1 MTIKSELPLTSTH
14 WGTYRVETDGGVLK
28 ALHGFEKDDDMSPIG
43 SGIVDVID
51 AASRIKAPMI
61 RKSWLESG
69 PGSNNHLR
77 AADPFVEVSWEQAE
91 KLVGHE
97 LSRVVKQ
104 FGNEAIYAGSYG
116 WSSAGRFHHAQS
128 QIHRFLNCIG
138 GYTRSLNTYSFASA
152 EVILPH
158 VMGDLFT
165 LLLETTSWRS
175 LIDHSQLVVA
185 FGGMPLKNGQI
196 NSGGVG
202 RHVQREHMIEARE
215 AGIEFV
221 NVGPIRTDIDAS
233 LNADWLAIRP
243 GTDTALLI
251 AIAKTLVDEGL
262 ADNTFIQ
269 QYTVGIEEFQKYLH
283 GVEDGIEKDAAWA
296 SEICAVSAE
305 RIRTLARQMATS
317 RTMISISWS
326 LTRQHHGEHAYWAAI
341 TVAAMLGQIGLPGG
355 GIGFG
360 YSATNG
366 IGGHN
371 TKVPGASLPQ
381 GENPVSSFI
390 PVARISDMLLHPG
403 EQFEYNGSRYEYP
416 DIHLV
421 YWAGGNPFHHHQ
433 DLNKML
439 EAWQKPDTII
449 VHEWCWNSM
458 AKHADIVLPCTT
470 SLERN
475 DIAISPRD
483 PYVIDMQQAISPVA
497 SSRNDYA
504 IFSGIARVMGVEQEF
519 TEGRSEQQWIEWIYQ
534 ATRERAQAE
543 GMDMPAYVE
552 FRKSGWF
559 KPAAPEQPVVML
571 AAYRDDPLAN
581 PLSTPSGKIEIYSA
595 VVAGFDYSDCPG
607 HASWMEPLE
616 WLGGDIDEFPLHLI
630 SNQPKTKLHSQL
642 DHGSHSRA
650 AKIKQREPIMLH
662 PEDAKARGLANGDIV
677 RVFNHRGA
685 CLGGVTIDDQV
696 MQGVVQMS
704 SGAWFDPQQPASPG
718 SLCKHG
724 NPNVLTPDIGT
735 SRLAQ
740 GPIAH
745 TCMVE
750 IEAFSG
756 PLPGLTAFDAPRTG
770 LQTLDKA

>member
-1 MTIKSELPLTSTH
+1 MTTKSKLPLTSTH
-14 WGTYRVETDGGVLK
+14 WGTYRVETEDGVVK
-28 ALHGFEKDDDMSPIG
+28 ALHGFEEDDDVSPIG
-43 SGIVDVID
+43 SGIVDVLD
-51 AASRIKAPMI
+51 APSRIKTPMI

-77 AADPFVEVSWEQAE
+77 AADPFVQVSWGQAE

-104 FGNEAIYAGSYG
+104 FGNQAIYAGSYG

-128 QIHRFLNCIG
+128 QVHRFLNCIG

-158 VMGDLFT
+158 VMGDLFA

-175 LIDHSQLVVA
+175 VIDHSQLVVA
-185 FGGMPLKNGQI
+185 LGGMPLKNGQI

-202 RHVQREHMIEARE
+202 RHVQHEHMIEARE

-221 NVGPIRTDIDAS
+221 NVGPIRTDIDDS
-233 LNADWLAIRP
+233 LNADWIAIRP

-262 ADNTFIQ
+262 ADNAFIQ
-269 QYTVGIEEFQKYLH
+269 QYTIGIEEFQRYLH
-283 GVEDGIEKDAAWA
+283 GVDDGIEKDAVWA
-296 SEICAVSAE
+296 SRICAVPAE
-305 RIRTLARQMATS
+305 RIRELARQMAAA

-341 TVAAMLGQIGLPGG
+341 SVAAMLGQIGLPGG
-355 GIGFG
+355 GIAFG
-360 YSATNG
+360 YSTTNG

-381 GENPVSSFI
+381 GVNPVSSFI
-390 PVARISDMLLHPG
+390 PVARFSDMLLHPG
-403 EQFEYNGSRYEYP
+403 ETFEYNGSGYEYP

-470 SLERN
+470 PLERN

-483 PYVIDMQQAISPVA
+483 PYVIDMQQAITAVG
-497 SSRNDYA
+497 SSRNDYE
-504 IFSGIARVMGVEQEF
+504 IFSGIARAMGVEDEF

-534 ATRERAQAE
+534 ATRERAQAK
-543 GMDMPAYVE
+543 GMDMPAYAE

-581 PLSTPSGKIEIYSA
+581 PLSTPSGKIEIYST

-607 HASWMEPLE
+607 HATWMEPLE
-616 WLGGDIDEFPLHLI
+616 WLGGDTSEFPLHLI

-662 PEDAKARGLANGDIV
+662 PEDAKARGLANGDVV
-677 RVFNHRGA
+677 RVFNYRGA
-685 CLGGVTIDDQV
+685 CLGGVQIDDQV
-696 MQGVVQMS
+696 MRGVVQMS
-704 SGAWFDPQQPASPG
+704 TGAWYDPQQPASEG

-750 IEAFSG
+750 VEIFSG
-756 PLPGLTAFDAPRTG
+756 PLPELSAFDAP
-770 LQTLDKA
+770 QTDG